1 MSRTMTVNNLLMGT
15 GVETGRT
22 ASDRTEATL
31 RNGLLQRNL
40 RGDWARRSMK
50 ITHTLATSTTPDGER
65 ITLHE
70 HDGHHFLKVA
80 GLQLMSTTASSSEEQ
95 MAELSCVN
103 LPAKARVLI
112 GGLGFGFTLK
122 RVLELTGADAVVDV
136 AELLPVIVEWNRE
149 FLHEVNGRLLDD
161 PRVRIHVRDVYELI
175 DRSGGGHYD
184 AILLDVD
191 NGPDP
196 FVQNVNERLYQKPG
210 IERIKQALRPG
221 GRVIFWS
228 AHPDKSFAK
237 SLEKAFKNVDCI
249 PAKAYPKAKRFTHTL
264 FVADR
269 I

>member
-1 MSRTMTVNNLLMGT
+1 
-15 GVETGRT
+15 
-22 ASDRTEATL
+22 
-31 RNGLLQRNL
+31 LLQFNL
-40 RGDWARRSMK
+40 REDSGKRFMK
-50 ITHTLATSTTPDGER
+50 ITRTLATSTTPDGER

-70 HDGHHFLKVA
+70 HDGHYFLKVA

-95 MAELSCVN
+95 MAELSCAN
-103 LPAKARVLI
+103 LTGKARVLI

-122 RVLELTGADAVVDV
+122 RVLSLTAADTVVDV

-161 PRVRIHVRDVYELI
+161 PRVKIHVRDVYELI
-175 DRSGGGHYD
+175 DHCGNERYD
-184 AILLDVD
+184 TILLDVD

-210 IERIKQALRPG
+210 IERIKRALQPG

-237 SLEKAFKNVDCI
+237 SLQGAFKNVECI

-269 I
+269 D

>member
-1 MSRTMTVNNLLMGT
+1 
-15 GVETGRT
+15 
-22 ASDRTEATL
+22 
-31 RNGLLQRNL
+31 
-40 RGDWARRSMK
+40 MK
-50 ITHTLATSTTPDGER
+50 ITRTLATSTTPDGER

-70 HDGHHFLKVA
+70 HDGHYFLKVA

-95 MAELSCVN
+95 MAELSCAN
-103 LPAKARVLI
+103 LTGKARVLI

-122 RVLELTGADAVVDV
+122 RVLALTSPDAVVDV
-136 AELLPVIVEWNRE
+136 AELLPVIVDWNRE
-149 FLHEVNGRLLDD
+149 FLHEVNGALLDD
-161 PRVRIHVRDVYELI
+161 PRVRIHVRDVYDLI
-175 DRSGGGHYD
+175 DHCGNERYD
-184 AILLDVD
+184 TILLDVD

-210 IERIKQALRPG
+210 IERIKQALQPG

-237 SLEKAFKNVDCI
+237 SLQGAFKNVECI

-269 I
+269 G

>member
-1 MSRTMTVNNLLMGT
+1 
-15 GVETGRT
+15 
-22 ASDRTEATL
+22 
-31 RNGLLQRNL
+31 
-40 RGDWARRSMK
+40 MK
-50 ITHTLATSTTPDGER
+50 ITRTLATSTTPDGER

-70 HDGHHFLKVA
+70 HDGHYFLKVA

-95 MAELSCVN
+95 MAELSCAH
-103 LPAKARVLI
+103 LPPRPRILI

-122 RVLELTGADAVVDV
+122 RVLALTGPDAIVEV
-136 AELLPVIVEWNRE
+136 AELLPEVVAWNRE
-149 FLHEVNGRLLDD
+149 FLAEVNGALLDD
-161 PRVRIHVRDVYELI
+161 PRVRIHMGDVYDLI
-175 DRSGGGHYD
+175 DRGGEHRYH

-196 FVQNVNERLYQKPG
+196 FVQKGNERLYAAPG
-210 IERIKQALRPG
+210 ISRIKNALQPE

-237 SLEKAFKNVDCI
+237 SLEGAFKHVECI

-269 I
+269 A